1 MTAIIIFFGLLIGL
15 NCIPLLIRTTF
26 PKAERTIK
34 IILVASTILF
44 LTFTIF
50 AFNGYRLKG
59 LYTFSTISWTFIVS
73 TIAYF
78 SIFKNTKKKLITVF
92 LLTPLIVLS
101 ILTLLLGQ
109 LVYENKI
116 DETNKITV
124 TTGGFLACGEIIHIT
139 QTRFIIFDKD
149 VFHIDN
155 LCLIGINKI
164 ETVNLD
170 DKNVEFLIYH
180 SGEYDSENP
189 YKYDVERKNG
199 W

>member
-1 MTAIIIFFGLLIGL
+1 MTAIIIFIGLIIGL
-15 NCIPLLIRTTF
+15 NCIPLLTKKTF

-34 IILVASTILF
+34 IILVGSTILF

-59 LYTFSTISWTFIVS
+59 LYTFSIISWTFILS

-78 SIFKNTKKKLITVF
+78 AIFKNTKKKLITVF

-109 LVYENKI
+109 LVYEKKI
-116 DETNKITV
+116 DETNKISV

-139 QTRFIIFDKD
+139 QTRFGIFDKD
-149 VFHIDN
+149 VFHIGN

-164 ETVNLD
+164 ETVKLD
-170 DKNVEFLIYH
+170 DKHAEFLIYH
-180 SGEYDSENP
+180 NGKMDSENP

>member
-1 MTAIIIFFGLLIGL
+1 MTAIIMFIGLIIGL
-15 NCIPLLIRTTF
+15 NCIPLLTKNTF
-26 PKAERTIK
+26 PKAEKAIQK
-34 IILVASTILF
+34 ILVASTILF
-44 LTFTIF
+44 LSLTIF
-50 AFNGYRLKG
+50 EINGYRLKG
-59 LYTFSTISWTFIVS
+59 VYAFSTISGTFILS

-78 SIFKNTKKKLITVF
+78 VIFRNTKKKLITVF
-92 LLTPLIVLS
+92 LLTPLIVIS
-101 ILTLLLGQ
+101 ILTLILGQ

-116 DETNKITV
+116 DETNKIAV

-139 QTRFIIFDKD
+139 QTRLGIFDKD

-164 ETVNLD
+164 ETVKLD
-170 DKNVEFLIYH
+170 DKHAEFLIYH
-180 SGEYDSENP
+180 NGEYDSENP